1 MDDSEKNHSNEINN
15 INNSTINENKNEESK
30 EISNNKSQN
39 DNNSLNN
46 LINVHEISTKIEGN
60 AKKKNLTFFL
70 NRRER
75 EFHEAEQKYLKL
87 QKEIKEIINSPDI
100 SEYSKLLNQ
109 NSKIIS
115 IFSQLNS
122 IMNLF
127 TKNAPWSINNINN
140 SNVNTSKNEINIHI
154 EANNTKI
161 LHQYNNE
168 FKYLD
173 NKIKILSDPSHKN
186 YLIQEKELLKE
197 QIEYYEKENKNLKRI
212 QDINEILMSK
222 NLKYPLLKQM
232 MINKME
238 ADYLHLQESYEL
250 LKINSEKKKKKIEEN
265 DIKIQELIN
274 LKESLEKMAKELYNI
289 TEFFDIKQLQLIKEE
304 QNNKFEKV
312 KKNNEILINA
322 IEKGK
327 KKYSR
332 NLKDNETNIFIK
344 EKQIEELKKQLE
356 DDDTNIDKMK
366 KENDKLEKPL
376 RDMQKI
382 IWKRIGDNII

>member
-1 MDDSEKNHSNEINN
+1 MDENKINHSNENNN
-15 INNSTINENKNEESK
+15 INNSKINSEIKSEQSK
-30 EISNNKSQN
+30 ENSNNKSEN
-39 DNNSLNN
+39 DINSLNN

-250 LKINSEKKKKKIEEN
+250 LKINSEKKKKK
-265 DIKIQELIN
+265 
-274 LKESLEKMAKELYNI
+274 
-289 TEFFDIKQLQLIKEE
+289 
-304 QNNKFEKV
+304 
-312 KKNNEILINA
+312 
-322 IEKGK
+322 
-327 KKYSR
+327 
-332 NLKDNETNIFIK
+332 
-344 EKQIEELKKQLE
+344 
-356 DDDTNIDKMK
+356 
-366 KENDKLEKPL
+366 
-376 RDMQKI
+376 
-382 IWKRIGDNII
+382 